1 MQFSMIFEG
10 QLAYPT
16 RANEQH
22 VMRDIVDQAVLAEA
36 MGFDRVWAVE
46 HHCLEQF
53 AHISAPEILL
63 SYIAAKTSRIRIGH
77 GRAAGDDGH
86 RLRGSRR
93 LRRLFEW
100 HGDLLDVPPRPVIP
114 KPVQQPHPPPDLSSY
129 DDGDGSDEVL
139 RRRGEAVVAYLH
151 QEKIEAGTELTGMF
165 NPNHAYGAVDEAIAY
180 VERLVD
186 AGADE
191 VMFLMQMG
199 TVPQD
204 AILESITNLGR
215 EVLPRF
221 R

>member
-1 MQFSMIFEG
+1 MES
-10 QLAYPT
+10 L
-16 RANEQH
+16 H
-22 VMRDIVDQAVLAEA
+22 
-36 MGFDRVWAVE
+36 
-46 HHCLEQF
+46 
-53 AHISAPEILL
+53 
-63 SYIAAKTSRIRIGH
+63 
-77 GRAAGDDGH
+77 
-86 RLRGSRR
+86 
-93 LRRLFEW
+93 
-100 HGDLLDVPPRPVIP
+100 
-114 KPVQQPHPPPDLSSY
+114 
-129 DDGDGSDEVL
+129 GDGSDEVL

-215 EVLPRF
+215 DVLPRF

>member
-16 RANEQH
+16 RANEQQ

-46 HHCLEQF
+46 HFRGQRFFTE
-53 AHISAPEILL
+53 AISRWY
-63 SYIAAKTSRIRIGH
+63 SG
-77 GRAAGDDGH
+77 G
-86 RLRGSRR
+86 
-93 LRRLFEW
+93 
-100 HGDLLDVPPRPVIP
+100 
-114 KPVQQPHPPPDLSSY
+114 PPPDPSSY

-165 NPNHAYGAVDEAIAY
+165 NPNHAYGAVDDAIAY

-204 AILESITNLGR
+204 AILESVTNLGR